1 MEHAMPTGGRSDR
14 EAIADFMIAHEA
26 ALRRRIGAAVRGS
39 PGVDA
44 DDVFS
49 TTLRRVDGAAARGT
63 FRMRSAPE
71 AWCFV
76 AQVVQRA
83 VERHRRRA
91 ARMAEAIARLAPGAR
106 AWDEPDAP
114 ADTPERAELVNVM
127 RELERTR
134 PEDAEMVRQR
144 LRGKRWKE
152 ISAAMGVS
160 EEALRQRWSTLM
172 ARLRERLAEDVRTR
186 RS

>member
-1 MEHAMPTGGRSDR
+1 
-14 EAIADFMIAHEA
+14 MIAHEA
-26 ALRRRIGAAVRGS
+26 ALRRRIGSAVRGS

-91 ARMAEAIARLAPGAR
+91 APVPFHRPLHHLRHEAPGLGRR
-106 AWDEPDAP
+106 A
-114 ADTPERAELVNVM
+114 
-127 RELERTR
+127 
-134 PEDAEMVRQR
+134 
-144 LRGKRWKE
+144 
-152 ISAAMGVS
+152 
-160 EEALRQRWSTLM
+160 
-172 ARLRERLAEDVRTR
+172 
-186 RS
+186 